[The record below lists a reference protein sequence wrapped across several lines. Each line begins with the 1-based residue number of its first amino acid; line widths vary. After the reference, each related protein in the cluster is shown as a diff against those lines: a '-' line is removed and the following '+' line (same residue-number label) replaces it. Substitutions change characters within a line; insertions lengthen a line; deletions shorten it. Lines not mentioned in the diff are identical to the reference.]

1 MKIGYA
7 RVSTE
12 EQNLDLQIEALTEA
26 GCDRIVTDQAK
37 SGATAAETRSGFSEA
52 MELLDEGD
60 LLVVWKLDRVGRS
73 IADLVH
79 LLKLFGDRGIEFR
92 SLTDGIDTTTAG
104 GRLVFHIM
112 GALAEFER
120 DLIQE
125 RTKAGLRAA
134 KKRGKQLG
142 RPPVLSAAQ
151 IAHARTA
158 IATKRETV
166 SGMAEILGV
175 NRSTLQRAM
184 SRDER
189 VGARPPSCGVKDVML
204 KYDPTD
210 IRMVHISADE
220 EIFHE
225 ARSEHFPRNPLS
237 LDDWHEQRKR
247 REERLQAAMNV
258 PNPVAAHDYRK
269 QILSEAN
276 RRKKAV
282 SHFEALPQSQGCDI
296 RDLSGPR
303 GFSVPRKLS

>member
-7 RVSTE
+7 RVSSV

-26 GCDRIVTDQAK
+26 GCDRIITDQAQ
-37 SGATAAETRSGFSEA
+37 SGATAAESRAGFSKA
-52 MELLDEGD
+52 MELLSEGD

-73 IADLVH
+73 IADLIH

-134 KKRGKQLG
+134 KKRGKRLG
-142 RPPVLSAAQ
+142 RPPALTDAQ
-151 IAHARTA
+151 ITHARTTIEA
-158 IATKRETV
+158 KRETV

-184 SRDER
+184 GRD
-189 VGARPPSCGVKDVML
+189 VKGVV
-204 KYDPTD
+204 
-210 IRMVHISADE
+210 
-220 EIFHE
+220 
-225 ARSEHFPRNPLS
+225 
-237 LDDWHEQRKR
+237 
-247 REERLQAAMNV
+247 
-258 PNPVAAHDYRK
+258 
-269 QILSEAN
+269 
-276 RRKKAV
+276 
-282 SHFEALPQSQGCDI
+282 
-296 RDLSGPR
+296 
-303 GFSVPRKLS
+303 

>member
-26 GCDRIVTDQAK
+26 GCDRIIADKAK
-37 SGATAAETRSGFSEA
+37 SGATTAESRSGFSEA
-52 MELLDEGD
+52 MELLGEGD

-73 IADLVH
+73 IADLIH
-79 LLKLFGDRGIEFR
+79 LLKLFGDRGVEFR

-134 KKRGKQLG
+134 KLRGKRLG

-151 IAHARTA
+151 IAHAK
-158 IATKRETV
+158 IVIETKRETV

-175 NRSTLQRAM
+175 NRSTLQRA
-184 SRDER
+184 
-189 VGARPPSCGVKDVML
+189 L
-204 KYDPTD
+204 T
-210 IRMVHISADE
+210 
-220 EIFHE
+220 
-225 ARSEHFPRNPLS
+225 
-237 LDDWHEQRKR
+237 
-247 REERLQAAMNV
+247 REMKEGQ
-258 PNPVAAHDYRK
+258 
-269 QILSEAN
+269 
-276 RRKKAV
+276 V
-282 SHFEALPQSQGCDI
+282 SS
-296 RDLSGPR
+296 
-303 GFSVPRKLS
+303 

>member
-1 MKIGYA
+1 MDCCKNLVQKDHMKVGYA

-26 GCDRIVTDQAK
+26 GCDRIITDHAQ
-37 SGATAAETRSGFSEA
+37 SGATAAESRAGFFEA
-52 MELLDEGD
+52 MELLGTGD

-73 IADLVH
+73 IADLIH
-79 LLKLFGDRGIEFR
+79 LLKIFGDRGIEFR

-134 KKRGKQLG
+134 KKRGKRLG
-142 RPPVLSAAQ
+142 RPPALTDAQ

-158 IATKRETV
+158 IEAKRETV

-184 SRDER
+184 GRD
-189 VGARPPSCGVKDVML
+189 VKGVV
-204 KYDPTD
+204 
-210 IRMVHISADE
+210 
-220 EIFHE
+220 
-225 ARSEHFPRNPLS
+225 
-237 LDDWHEQRKR
+237 
-247 REERLQAAMNV
+247 
-258 PNPVAAHDYRK
+258 
-269 QILSEAN
+269 
-276 RRKKAV
+276 
-282 SHFEALPQSQGCDI
+282 
-296 RDLSGPR
+296 
-303 GFSVPRKLS
+303 